1 MQLSGL
7 LLEYI
12 MVIFR
17 VAEDEEQRKEN
28 KVDIF
33 SISNVFTINVPLS

>member
-1 MQLSGL
+1 
-7 LLEYI
+7 

-28 KVDIF
+28 KVEIF
-33 SISNVFTINVPLS
+33 SISNVFTIITIPLS